1 MPSVVSLTS
10 SCPLETQGWF
20 LPCSTL
26 CPRAL
31 SLLCTG
37 WGGPRSYQWC
47 CRHSPA
53 WTSSLKSQQC
63 PAFPLQS
70 MAALWLFP
78 LAAWLAF
85 PRLALWSG
93 LCQWVAA
100 LELDQTEVSAQHC
113 CIWPLTEGES
123 SVEEP
128 TPVLRKK
135 EAGWGQTVQPAAVV
149 AFPED
154 RIPGP
159 HCLFSLSFLPGVI
172 SLVPFTNMHKWLR
185 SVRAVFRP

>member
-78 LAAWLAF
+78 LAARLAF

-128 TPVLRKK
+128 TPVLRKRRLD
-135 EAGWGQTVQPAAVV
+135 
-149 AFPED
+149 ED
-154 RIPGP
+154 RPYNLQQWLLSQRTEFLVPTVCSVLASCQG
-159 HCLFSLSFLPGVI
+159 SFLWFLSPTCT
-172 SLVPFTNMHKWLR
+172 SDYAL
-185 SVRAVFRP
+185 